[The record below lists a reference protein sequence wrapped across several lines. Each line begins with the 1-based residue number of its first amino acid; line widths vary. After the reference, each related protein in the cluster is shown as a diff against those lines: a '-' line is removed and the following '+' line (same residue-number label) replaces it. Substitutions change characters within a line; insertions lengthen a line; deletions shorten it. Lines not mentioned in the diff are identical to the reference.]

1 MNGYWDKWTKRFL
14 KLLLTCGPTVGSC
27 GWTVGLCGQHKNH
40 KYSTQPS
47 RGVPTQPPQQFCPFG
62 SHTSRK
68 QQNMGLLTENSC
80 GAHVGPYGVR
90 RSSDPLDLQ
99 ISLCPHWAAHHA
111 GTLLICRQTYV
122 TCLNRLCAS
131 STSSFSK
138 TTFWSYSW
146 STEICG
152 CWEMWMRKCMKIS
165 RNS

>member
-1 MNGYWDKWTKRFL
+1 MGPQWVAVDELWGY
-14 KLLLTCGPTVGSC
+14 VGSTKTTLIPHSAQ
-27 GWTVGLCGQHKNH
+27 G
-40 KYSTQPS
+40 
-47 RGVPTQPPQQFCPFG
+47 GVPTQPPQQFCPFG

-111 GTLLICRQTYV
+111 GTVLIRRQTYV
-122 TCLNRLCAS
+122 TCLNCLCAS

-138 TTFWSYSW
+138 TTFCHSN
-146 STEICG
+146 TKQLINRNL
-152 CWEMWMRKCMKIS
+152 WML
-165 RNS
+165 RNVDEKVYENKQKFLSASLD